1 VGYLHVMEEPIG
13 EMSPAAL
20 MRENF
25 RGPLVTSGSYARD
38 TGEEALQ
45 SGRADLVA
53 FGRAFTANPDL
64 VEKLRSNAR
73 LALPDPKTFYSGG
86 AQGYIEA
93 VAMKA

>member
-1 VGYLHVMEEPIG
+1 MHIG
-13 EMSPAAL
+13 
-20 MRENF
+20 
-25 RGPLVTSGSYARD
+25 
-38 TGEEALQ
+38 
-45 SGRADLVA
+45 GRADLVA

-64 VEKLRSNAR
+64 VEKFRSNAR